1 MATLEAGVRAPEI
14 ELSLLDG
21 SKFSLSE
28 ARKRG
33 PVVAAFFK
41 VNCPTCQLAFPYLD
55 RIFKAYGKNGKFT
68 FVGISQ
74 NEADFTEMFNKKFG
88 VTFPVA
94 LDVEENGYPASKAYG
109 LTNVPSIFL
118 ISPGSEIEL
127 SSVGWSKAEVEE
139 INRELAAASN
149 MSPAEIFRAG
159 EDVPE
164 FKPG

>member
-1 MATLEAGVRAPEI
+1 MAALEAGVRAPEI
-14 ELSLLDG
+14 ELSLLDET
-21 SKFSLSE
+21 KFSLSE

-55 RIFKAYGKNGKFT
+55 RIFKAYSKSGKFT
-68 FVGISQ
+68 LVGISQ
-74 NEADFTEMFNKKFG
+74 NEADFTEAFKAKFG
-88 VTFPVA
+88 VTFPLA

-118 ISPGSEIEL
+118 ISPGGEIEL
-127 SSVGWSKAEVEE
+127 SSVGWSKAEMEE
-139 INRELAAASN
+139 LSKKLAAWNNTA
-149 MSPAEIFRAG
+149 PAEIFPAG
-159 EDVPE
+159 ENVPE

>member
-1 MATLEAGVRAPEI
+1 MAALEAGVRAPEI
-14 ELSLLDG
+14 DLSLLDG
-21 SKFSLSE
+21 TKFSLSE

-55 RIFKAYGKNGKFT
+55 RIFKAYSKTGKFT
-68 FVGISQ
+68 LIGISQ
-74 NEADFTEMFNKKFG
+74 NEADFTEIFNDKFG

-118 ISPGSEIEL
+118 ISPGGEIEL
-127 SSVGWSKAEVEE
+127 SSVGWAKSEMEE
-139 INRELAAASN
+139 LSRKVAALINTA
-149 MSPAEIFRAG
+149 PAEIFRAD
-159 EDVPE
+159 ENVPE